1 MRDGRLRQA
10 IDQLG
15 RERDE
20 AGLRAHVDDAAAARG
35 LHVLHHPL
43 ADEEGRLDV
52 EVDRQVEVGLGHVLR
67 QRLDAAADI
76 VDENVDPA
84 EFGDRLVDRGVG
96 LVQLQ
101 RVHLERQRPPPH
113 RPISEARPA
122 SAAGIAEPEGD
133 VGAGIGERKRDG
145 AAETAGSAGDEG
157 GLAAEIEAG
166 QFRHDVFLPILAA
179 TAPHAGHSV
188 SPGNAYNI
196 I

>member
-1 MRDGRLRQA
+1 MMRPPPG
-10 IDQLG
+10 
-15 RERDE
+15 
-20 AGLRAHVDDAAAARG
+20 G

-52 EVDRQVEVGLGHVLR
+52 EVDRQVEVGLARVLR
-67 QRLDAAADI
+67 PRLDAAADI

-113 RPISEARPA
+113 GRDLGGEAGIGG
-122 SAAGIAEPEGD
+122 GIAEPEGD

-157 GLAAEIEAG
+157 GLAAKIEAG
-166 QFRHDVFLPILAA
+166 QFRHDVSSRFLAA
-179 TAPHAGHSV
+179 TAAVRPAMPS
-188 SPGNAYNI
+188 AEQRI
-196 I
+196 